1 MKLVKCNRCGEMYSD
16 SYRNCPFCEE
26 EEHFRKGA
34 RYTGPRNGRR
44 RETRRRAPSIV
55 GPVVILIVILIL
67 ALLVWHF
74 LGDKLA
80 LRRSPEETPVDT
92 SDTVTPGGV
101 TPGGNGT
108 GDGAAPQSGLEMDK
122 TLQLAVGQS
131 GTINVSGG
139 TEYDWISSDPT
150 VATVNGSGEV
160 TAIGEGTAIITAT
173 DVGGDSAVC
182 SVTVTG
188 EGGQSGS
195 QGESQS
201 GGNGQSGGATVNLS
215 GLTLKTEYGTT
226 IKPYETGKFDISMK
240 KGESFRLTVEGTD
253 ATFTWSSADSAVATM
268 SESGTLKAV
277 NKGNSIITGRSGDAS
292 ISIYVRVS

>member
-26 EEHFRKGA
+26 DEHFRKGA
-34 RYTGPRNGRR
+34 RYTGPKNGRR

-55 GPVVILIVILIL
+55 GPVVILIAILIV

-101 TPGGNGT
+101 LPGGEGT
-108 GDGAAPQSGLEMDK
+108 TPASGLEMDK

-131 GTINVSGG
+131 GTINISGG
-139 TEYDWISSDPT
+139 TEYEWISSDPT

-173 DVGGDSAVC
+173 DVSGDSAVC

-188 EGGQSGS
+188 EGGDS
-195 QGESQS
+195 QT
-201 GGNGQSGGATVNLS
+201 GGQTGGQTSGGAAINLS

-240 KGESFRLTVEGTD
+240 KGESFQLTVEGTD
-253 ATFTWSSADSAVATM
+253 AAFTWSSADSSVATM
-268 SESGTLKAV
+268 SENGTLKAV
-277 NKGNSIITGRSGDAS
+277 NKGNSIITGRSGDAA
-292 ISIYVRVS
+292 ISIYVRVN

>member
-26 EEHFRKGA
+26 DEHFRKGA
-34 RYTGPRNGRR
+34 RYTGPKNGRR

-55 GPVVILIVILIL
+55 GPVVILIAILIV

-101 TPGGNGT
+101 LPGGDT
-108 GDGAAPQSGLEMDK
+108 TAPASSLEMDK

-139 TEYDWISSDPT
+139 TEYEWISSDPT

-173 DVGGDSAVC
+173 DVSGDSAVC

-188 EGGQSGS
+188 EGGDS
-195 QGESQS
+195 QT
-201 GGNGQSGGATVNLS
+201 GGQTGGQTSGGAAINLS
-215 GLTLKTEYGTT
+215 GLTLKTAYGTT

-240 KGESFRLTVEGTD
+240 KGESFQLTVEGTD
-253 ATFTWSSADSAVATM
+253 AAFTWSSADSTVATM
-268 SESGTLKAV
+268 SENGTLKAV
-277 NKGNSIITGRSGDAS
+277 NKGNSIITGRSGDAA
-292 ISIYVRVS
+292 ISIYVRVN

>member
-26 EEHFRKGA
+26 DEHFRKGA
-34 RYTGPRNGRR
+34 RYTGPKNGRR

-55 GPVVILIVILIL
+55 GPVVILIAILIV

-92 SDTVTPGGV
+92 SGTVTPGGV
-101 TPGGNGT
+101 TPGGEGT
-108 GDGAAPQSGLEMDK
+108 TPASSLEMDK

-131 GTINVSGG
+131 GTINISGG
-139 TEYDWISSDPT
+139 TEYEWISSDPT

-173 DVGGDSAVC
+173 DVSGDSAVC

-195 QGESQS
+195 QGGSQS
-201 GGNGQSGGATVNLS
+201 GSNGQSGGATVNLS
-215 GLTLKTEYGTT
+215 GLTLRTEYNTT

-240 KGESFRLTVEGTD
+240 KGESFQLTVEGTD
-253 ATFTWSSADSAVATM
+253 AAFTWSSADSTVATM
-268 SESGTLKAV
+268 SEKGTLKAV
-277 NKGNSIITGRSGDAS
+277 NKGNSIITGRSGDAA
-292 ISIYVRVS
+292 ISIYVRVN

>member
-26 EEHFRKGA
+26 DEHFRKGA
-34 RYTGPRNGRR
+34 RYTGPKNGRR

-55 GPVVILIVILIL
+55 GPVVILIAILIV

-92 SDTVTPGGV
+92 VDTITPGGV
-101 TPGGNGT
+101 LPGGDT
-108 GDGAAPQSGLEMDK
+108 TAPASSLEMDK

-139 TEYDWISSDPT
+139 TEYEWISSDPT

-173 DVGGDSAVC
+173 DVSGDSAVC

-188 EGGQSGS
+188 EGGDS
-195 QGESQS
+195 QT
-201 GGNGQSGGATVNLS
+201 GGQTGGQTSGGATVNLS

-240 KGESFRLTVEGTD
+240 KGESFQLTVEGTD
-253 ATFTWSSADSAVATM
+253 AAFTWSSADSTVATM
-268 SESGTLKAV
+268 SENGTLKAV
-277 NKGNSIITGRSGDAS
+277 NKGNSIITGRSGDAA
-292 ISIYVRVS
+292 ISIYVRVN

>member
-26 EEHFRKGA
+26 DEHFRKGA
-34 RYTGPRNGRR
+34 RYTGPKNGRR

-55 GPVVILIVILIL
+55 GPVVILIAILIV

-80 LRRSPEETPVDT
+80 LRRSPEETPADTVDT
-92 SDTVTPGGV
+92 ITPGGV
-101 TPGGNGT
+101 LPGGDT
-108 GDGAAPQSGLEMDK
+108 TAPASSLEMDK
-122 TLQLAVGQS
+122 TLQLGVGQS

-139 TEYDWISSDPT
+139 TEYEWISSDPT

-173 DVGGDSAVC
+173 DVSGDSAVC

-188 EGGQSGS
+188 EGGDS
-195 QGESQS
+195 QT
-201 GGNGQSGGATVNLS
+201 GGDSQSGGATVNLS
-215 GLTLKTEYGTT
+215 GLTLKTEYNTT

-240 KGESFRLTVEGTD
+240 KGESFQLTVEGTD
-253 ATFTWSSADSAVATM
+253 AAFTWSSADSTVATM
-268 SESGTLKAV
+268 SEKGTLKAV
-277 NKGNSIITGRSGDAS
+277 NKGNSIITGRSGDAT
-292 ISIYVRVS
+292 ISIYVRVN

>member
-26 EEHFRKGA
+26 DEHFRKGA
-34 RYTGPRNGRR
+34 RYTGPKNGRR

-55 GPVVILIVILIL
+55 GPVVILIAILIV

-101 TPGGNGT
+101 LPGGDT
-108 GDGAAPQSGLEMDK
+108 TAPASGLEMDK

-139 TEYDWISSDPT
+139 TEYEWISSDPT

-173 DVGGDSAVC
+173 DVSGDSAVC

-188 EGGQSGS
+188 EGGDGQTGS
-195 QGESQS
+195 QT
-201 GGNGQSGGATVNLS
+201 GGQTSGGAAVNLS

-240 KGESFRLTVEGTD
+240 KGESFQLTVEGTD
-253 ATFTWSSADSAVATM
+253 AAFTWTSADSTVATM
-268 SESGTLKAV
+268 SENGTLKAV
-277 NKGNSIITGRSGDAS
+277 NKGNSIITGRSGDAA
-292 ISIYVRVS
+292 ISIYVRVN

>member
-26 EEHFRKGA
+26 DEHFRKGA
-34 RYTGPRNGRR
+34 RYTGPKNGRR

-55 GPVVILIVILIL
+55 GPVVILIAILIV

-101 TPGGNGT
+101 LPGGEGT
-108 GDGAAPQSGLEMDK
+108 TPASGLEMDK

-139 TEYDWISSDPT
+139 TEYEWISSDPT

-173 DVGGDSAVC
+173 DVSGDSAVC

-188 EGGQSGS
+188 EGGQS
-195 QGESQS
+195 QT
-201 GGNGQSGGATVNLS
+201 GGQTGGQTSGGAAINLS
-215 GLTLKTEYGTT
+215 GLTLRTEYNTT

-240 KGESFRLTVEGTD
+240 KGESFQLTVEGTD
-253 ATFTWSSADSAVATM
+253 AAFTWSSADSTVATM
-268 SESGTLKAV
+268 SENGTLKAV
-277 NKGNSIITGRSGDAS
+277 NKGNSIITGRSGDAA
-292 ISIYVRVS
+292 ISIYVRVN

>member
-26 EEHFRKGA
+26 DEHFRKGA
-34 RYTGPRNGRR
+34 RYTGPKNGRR

-55 GPVVILIVILIL
+55 GPVVILIAILIV

-80 LRRSPEETPVDT
+80 LRRGPEETPADTVDT
-92 SDTVTPGGV
+92 ITPGGV
-101 TPGGNGT
+101 LPGGEGT
-108 GDGAAPQSGLEMDK
+108 TPASSLEMDK

-139 TEYDWISSDPT
+139 TEYEWISSDPT

-173 DVGGDSAVC
+173 DVSGDSAVC

-188 EGGQSGS
+188 EGGDS
-195 QGESQS
+195 QT
-201 GGNGQSGGATVNLS
+201 GGQTGGQTSGGAAINLS
-215 GLTLKTEYGTT
+215 GLTLRTEYNTT

-240 KGESFRLTVEGTD
+240 KGESFQLTVEGTD
-253 ATFTWSSADSAVATM
+253 AAFTWSSADSTVATM
-268 SESGTLKAV
+268 SENGTLKAV
-277 NKGNSIITGRSGDAS
+277 NKGNSIITGRSGDAA
-292 ISIYVRVS
+292 ISIYVRVN

>member
-26 EEHFRKGA
+26 DEHFRKGA
-34 RYTGPRNGRR
+34 RYVGPKNGRR
-44 RETRRRAPSIV
+44 RETRRQAPSII

-74 LGDKLA
+74 LGDALA
-80 LRRSPEETPVDT
+80 LRRTPEETPVDT
-92 SDTVTPGGV
+92 VETTPGGV
-101 TPGGNGT
+101 TPGG
-108 GDGAAPQSGLEMDK
+108 DDIAPQSGLEMDK

-131 GTINVSGG
+131 GTIHVSGG
-139 TEYDWISSDPT
+139 TQYDWISSDPT

-160 TAIGEGTAIITAT
+160 TAISEGTAIITAT

-188 EGGQSGS
+188 EGES
-195 QGESQS
+195 QTGGDSQS
-201 GGNGQSGGATVNLS
+201 GGNGQSGGDTVNLS

-292 ISIYVRVS
+292 ISIYVRVN

>member
-26 EEHFRKGA
+26 DEHFRKGA
-34 RYTGPRNGRR
+34 RYTGPKNGRR

-55 GPVVILIVILIL
+55 GPVVILIAILIV

-92 SDTVTPGGV
+92 SGTVTPGGV
-101 TPGGNGT
+101 TPGGEGT
-108 GDGAAPQSGLEMDK
+108 TPASSLEMDK

-139 TEYDWISSDPT
+139 TEYEWISSDPT

-173 DVGGDSAVC
+173 DVSGDSAVC

-195 QGESQS
+195 QGGSQS
-201 GGNGQSGGATVNLS
+201 GSNGQSGGATVNLS

-240 KGESFRLTVEGTD
+240 KGESFQLTVEGTD
-253 ATFTWSSADSAVATM
+253 AAFTWSSADSTVATM
-268 SESGTLKAV
+268 SENGTLKAV
-277 NKGNSIITGRSGDAS
+277 NKGNSIITGRSGDAA
-292 ISIYVRVS
+292 ISIYVRVN

>member
-26 EEHFRKGA
+26 DEHFRKGA
-34 RYTGPRNGRR
+34 RYTGPKNGRR

-55 GPVVILIVILIL
+55 GPVVILIAILIV

-92 SDTVTPGGV
+92 VDTITPGGV
-101 TPGGNGT
+101 LPGGDT
-108 GDGAAPQSGLEMDK
+108 TAPASSLEMDK

-139 TEYDWISSDPT
+139 TEYEWISSDPT

-173 DVGGDSAVC
+173 DVSGDSAVC

-188 EGGQSGS
+188 EGGDS
-195 QGESQS
+195 QT
-201 GGNGQSGGATVNLS
+201 GGDNQSGGATVNLS

-240 KGESFRLTVEGTD
+240 KGESFQLTVEGTD
-253 ATFTWSSADSAVATM
+253 AAFTWSSADSTVATM
-268 SESGTLKAV
+268 SEKGTLKAV
-277 NKGNSIITGRSGDAS
+277 NKGNSIITGRSGDAA
-292 ISIYVRVS
+292 ISIYVRVG

>member
-26 EEHFRKGA
+26 DEHFRKGA
-34 RYTGPRNGRR
+34 RYTGPKNGRR

-55 GPVVILIVILIL
+55 GPVVILIAILIV

-80 LRRSPEETPVDT
+80 LRRAPEETPVDT

-101 TPGGNGT
+101 LPGGEGT
-108 GDGAAPQSGLEMDK
+108 TPASGLEMDK

-139 TEYDWISSDPT
+139 TEYEWISSDPT

-173 DVGGDSAVC
+173 DVSGDSAVC

-188 EGGQSGS
+188 EGGDS
-195 QGESQS
+195 QT
-201 GGNGQSGGATVNLS
+201 GGQTGGQTSGGATVNLS

-240 KGESFRLTVEGTD
+240 KGESFQLTVEGTD
-253 ATFTWSSADSAVATM
+253 AAFTWSSADSTVATM
-268 SESGTLKAV
+268 SENGTLKAV
-277 NKGNSIITGRSGDAS
+277 NKGNSIITGRSGDAA
-292 ISIYVRVS
+292 ISIYVRVN

>member
-26 EEHFRKGA
+26 DEHFRKGA
-34 RYTGPRNGRR
+34 RYTGPKNGRR

-55 GPVVILIVILIL
+55 GPVVILIAILIV

-80 LRRSPEETPVDT
+80 LRRAPEETPVDT

-101 TPGGNGT
+101 LPGGEGT
-108 GDGAAPQSGLEMDK
+108 TPASGLEMDK

-139 TEYDWISSDPT
+139 TEYEWISSDPT

-173 DVGGDSAVC
+173 DVSGDSAVC

-188 EGGQSGS
+188 EGGDS
-195 QGESQS
+195 QT
-201 GGNGQSGGATVNLS
+201 GGQTGGQTSGGAAINLS
-215 GLTLKTEYGTT
+215 GLTLKTEYNTT

-240 KGESFRLTVEGTD
+240 KGESFQLTVEGTD
-253 ATFTWSSADSAVATM
+253 AAFTWSSADSSVATM
-268 SESGTLKAV
+268 SENGTLKAV
-277 NKGNSIITGRSGDAS
+277 NKGNSIITGRSGDAA
-292 ISIYVRVS
+292 ISIYVRVN

>member
-26 EEHFRKGA
+26 DEHFRKGA
-34 RYTGPRNGRR
+34 RYTGPKNGRR

-55 GPVVILIVILIL
+55 GPVVILIAILIV

-92 SDTVTPGGV
+92 SDTITPGGV
-101 TPGGNGT
+101 LPGGDT
-108 GDGAAPQSGLEMDK
+108 TAPASSLEMDK

-139 TEYDWISSDPT
+139 TEYEWISSDPT

-173 DVGGDSAVC
+173 DVSGDSAVC

-188 EGGQSGS
+188 EGGDGQT
-195 QGESQS
+195 
-201 GGNGQSGGATVNLS
+201 GGQTGGQTSGGATVNLS

-240 KGESFRLTVEGTD
+240 KGESFQLTVEGTD
-253 ATFTWSSADSAVATM
+253 AAFTWSSADSTVATM
-268 SESGTLKAV
+268 SEKGTLKAV
-277 NKGNSIITGRSGDAS
+277 NKGNSIITGRSGDAT
-292 ISIYVRVS
+292 ISIYVRVN

>member
-26 EEHFRKGA
+26 DEHFRKGA
-34 RYTGPRNGRR
+34 RYTGPKNGRR

-55 GPVVILIVILIL
+55 GPVVILIAILIV

-101 TPGGNGT
+101 LPGGEGT
-108 GDGAAPQSGLEMDK
+108 TPASGLEMDK

-139 TEYDWISSDPT
+139 TEYEWISSDPT

-173 DVGGDSAVC
+173 DVSGDSAVC

-188 EGGQSGS
+188 EGGDS
-195 QGESQS
+195 QT
-201 GGNGQSGGATVNLS
+201 GGQTGGQTSGGAAINLS

-240 KGESFRLTVEGTD
+240 KGESFQLTVEGTD
-253 ATFTWSSADSAVATM
+253 AAFTWSSADSTVATM
-268 SESGTLKAV
+268 SENGTLKAV
-277 NKGNSIITGRSGDAS
+277 NKGNSIITGRSGDAA
-292 ISIYVRVS
+292 ISIYVRVN

>member
-26 EEHFRKGA
+26 DEHFRKGA
-34 RYTGPRNGRR
+34 RYTGPKNGRR

-55 GPVVILIVILIL
+55 GPVVILIAILIV

-92 SDTVTPGGV
+92 VDTITPGGV
-101 TPGGNGT
+101 LPGGEGT
-108 GDGAAPQSGLEMDK
+108 APASSLEMDK

-139 TEYDWISSDPT
+139 TEYEWISSDPT

-173 DVGGDSAVC
+173 DVSGDSAVC

-188 EGGQSGS
+188 EGGDS
-195 QGESQS
+195 QT
-201 GGNGQSGGATVNLS
+201 GGQTGGQTSGGAAINLS
-215 GLTLKTEYGTT
+215 GLTLRTEYNTT

-253 ATFTWSSADSAVATM
+253 AAFTWSSADSAVATM
-268 SESGTLKAV
+268 SENGTLKAV
-277 NKGNSIITGRSGDAS
+277 NKGNSIITGRSGDAT